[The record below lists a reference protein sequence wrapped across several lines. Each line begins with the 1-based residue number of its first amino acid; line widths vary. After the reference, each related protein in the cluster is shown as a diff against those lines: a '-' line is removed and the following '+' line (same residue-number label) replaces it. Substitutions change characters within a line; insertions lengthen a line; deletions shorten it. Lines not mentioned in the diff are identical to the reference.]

1 MMGDLSGTLALLA
14 EESFKPRARMEALD
28 RDLAR
33 LPALLVFLGV
43 AFEAEALEVGA
54 AAMPWDEV
62 GGKADMLLVMES
74 GISNLDIV
82 GEEGQVE
89 VADRG
94 IVS

>member
-1 MMGDLSGTLALLA
+1 MSMG
-14 EESFKPRARMEALD
+14 
-28 RDLAR
+28 
-33 LPALLVFLGV
+33 
-43 AFEAEALEVGA
+43 
-54 AAMPWDEV
+54 MPCEEV